1 MFDWNET
8 NNGNYVCEDDDL
20 TKITVFID
28 KNGAWHGIRDERI
41 TERGYTSA
49 EEAMEAID
57 TKAVEFVKFRASL
70 TTTDWRPAKKN
81 GYYRNKNGELLTSK
95 QASSGQWYVT
105 INGKFVPN
113 KWFPTFEAASR
124 YADSLVP

>member
-8 NNGNYVCEDDDL
+8 NNGNHVREDDDL

-28 KNGAWHGIRDERI
+28 KNGAWRGIRDERI

-57 TKAVEFVKFRASL
+57 TKAVEFVKFRPSP
-70 TTTDWRPAKKN
+70 TTTDWKLAKK
-81 GYYRNKNGELLTSK
+81 GSHYRYKNGDLLTSK

-105 INGKFVPN
+105 INGKFLPN